1 MIKLFGAFLLATS
14 SLAYA
19 VSPAE
24 LPLSVST
31 LSDKSMKDAI
41 SQLADKAPIEN
52 ATIVIYAGNIAGPIK
67 VLETNSCLKAVEYL
81 KPRVGD
87 KPMLIMDGGYTVHIN
102 QPKRQFV
109 VKSSDDSLF
118 SWINRCIEK
127 FELK

>member
-1 MIKLFGAFLLATS
+1 MIKLFGALLFITS

-19 VSPAE
+19 ISPAE
-24 LPLSVST
+24 LPLAVST
-31 LSDKSMKDAI
+31 LSEQSMKDSI
-41 SQLADKAPIEN
+41 SQLAEQAPIEN
-52 ATIVIYAGNIAGPIK
+52 ATIVIYAGNIAGSIK

-81 KPRVGD
+81 KPLVGD

-102 QPKRQFV
+102 KQKRQFV

-118 SWINRCIEK
+118 SWMNRCTEK